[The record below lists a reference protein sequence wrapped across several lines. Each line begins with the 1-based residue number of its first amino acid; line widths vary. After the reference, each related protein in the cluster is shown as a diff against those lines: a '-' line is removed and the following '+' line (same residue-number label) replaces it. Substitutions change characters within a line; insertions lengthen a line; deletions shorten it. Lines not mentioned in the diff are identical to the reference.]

1 MIMDYLTK
9 YNLTNEDIKDIIN
22 SIDEDDK
29 LELELN
35 EERVSSIID
44 YFLSLGLT
52 NIKDI
57 IITKPNLFYDD
68 VNSIKMRIE
77 KYSNTNII
85 ELLKDDP
92 INFDLIGM

>member
-1 MIMDYLTK
+1 MEYLTK
-9 YNLTNEDIKDIIN
+9 YNLTTGDIKDITN

-44 YFLSLGLT
+44 YFLSIGLT

-85 ELLKDDP
+85 ELLKEDP

>member
-1 MIMDYLTK
+1 MEYLTK
-9 YNLTNEDIKDIIN
+9 YNLTTEDIKDINN

-44 YFLSLGLT
+44 YFLSIGLT

-57 IITKPNLFYDD
+57 IINKPNLFYDD
-68 VNSIKMRIE
+68 VNSIKMKIE

-85 ELLKDDP
+85 ELLKEDP

>member
-1 MIMDYLTK
+1 MEYLTK
-9 YNLTNEDIKDIIN
+9 YNLTTEDIKDITS

-44 YFLSLGLT
+44 YFLSIGLT

-68 VNSIKMRIE
+68 INSIKMRIE

-85 ELLKDDP
+85 ELLKEDP
-92 INFDLIGM
+92 INFDLIGI

>member
-1 MIMDYLTK
+1 MEYLTK
-9 YNLTNEDIKDIIN
+9 YNLTTEDIKDITS

-44 YFLSLGLT
+44 YLLSIGLT

-57 IITKPNLFYDD
+57 IINKPNLFYDD
-68 VNSIKMRIE
+68 VNYIKMRIE
-77 KYSNTNII
+77 KHSNTNII
-85 ELLKDDP
+85 ELLKEDP

>member
-1 MIMDYLTK
+1 MEYLTK
-9 YNLTNEDIKDIIN
+9 YSLTTEYIKDIFS

-29 LELELN
+29 VELELN
-35 EERVSSIID
+35 EEGVSSIID
-44 YFLSLGLT
+44 YFLSIGLT

-85 ELLKDDP
+85 ELLKEDP

>member
-1 MIMDYLTK
+1 MEYLTK
-9 YNLTNEDIKDIIN
+9 YNLTAEDINDIVN
-22 SIDEDDK
+22 TIDEEDK

-44 YFLSLGLT
+44 YFLSIGLT

-57 IITKPNLFYDD
+57 IINKPNLFYDD

-77 KYSNTNII
+77 KHSNTNII
-85 ELLKDDP
+85 ELLKEDA

>member
-1 MIMDYLTK
+1 MEYLTK
-9 YNLTNEDIKDIIN
+9 YSLTTEDIKDISN
-22 SIDEDDK
+22 TIDEDDR

-35 EERVSSIID
+35 EERVSLIID
-44 YFLSLGLT
+44 YFLSIGLT

-85 ELLKDDP
+85 ELLKEDP
-92 INFDLIGM
+92 INFDLIGI

>member
-1 MIMDYLTK
+1 MIMNYLTK

-22 SIDEDDK
+22 SIDDDDK

-44 YFLSLGLT
+44 YFLSIGLT

-68 VNSIKMRIE
+68 INSIKMRIE

-85 ELLKDDP
+85 ELLKEDP

>member
-1 MIMDYLTK
+1 MEYLTK
-9 YNLTNEDIKDIIN
+9 YNLTTEDIKDITS

-44 YFLSLGLT
+44 YFLSIGLT

-68 VNSIKMRIE
+68 VNSIKMKIE

-85 ELLKDDP
+85 ELLKEDP

>member
-1 MIMDYLTK
+1 MEYLTK
-9 YNLTNEDIKDIIN
+9 YNLTTEDIRDIAS

-29 LELELN
+29 LELDLN

-44 YFLSLGLT
+44 YFISIGIT

-68 VNSIKMRIE
+68 VNSIKERIE
-77 KYSNTNII
+77 KYSNTNIL
-85 ELLKDDP
+85 ELLKEDP

>member
-68 VNSIKMRIE
+68 VNSIKERIE
-77 KYSNTNII
+77 KHSNTNII
-85 ELLKDDP
+85 ELLKEDA

>member
-1 MIMDYLTK
+1 MEYLTK
-9 YNLTNEDIKDIIN
+9 YNLTTEDIKDITS

-44 YFLSLGLT
+44 YFLSIGLT

-85 ELLKDDP
+85 ELLKEDP
-92 INFDLIGM
+92 INFDLIGI

>member
-1 MIMDYLTK
+1 MIVDYLTK
-9 YNLTNEDIKDIIN
+9 YNLTNEDVKDIID
-22 SIDEDDK
+22 SITYDDQ

-44 YFLSLGLT
+44 YFLSIGLT

-68 VNSIKMRIE
+68 ILSIKERIE

-85 ELLKDDP
+85 ELIKEDP
-92 INFDLIGM
+92 LNFDLIGM

>member
-44 YFLSLGLT
+44 YFLSIGLT

-57 IITKPNLFYDD
+57 IINKPNLFYDD
-68 VNSIKMRIE
+68 VNSIKERIE
-77 KYSNTNII
+77 KHSNTNII
-85 ELLKDDP
+85 ELLKEDP

>member
-1 MIMDYLTK
+1 MEYLTK
-9 YNLTNEDIKDIIN
+9 YNLTTEDIRDITS

-29 LELELN
+29 LELDLN

-44 YFLSLGLT
+44 YFLSIGLT

-85 ELLKDDP
+85 ELLKEDP

>member
-1 MIMDYLTK
+1 MEYLTK
-9 YNLTNEDIKDIIN
+9 YNLTTEDIRDITS
-22 SIDEDDK
+22 SIDDDDK

-44 YFLSLGLT
+44 YFLSIGLT

-77 KYSNTNII
+77 KHSNTNII
-85 ELLKDDP
+85 ELLKEDP

>member
-1 MIMDYLTK
+1 MEYLTK
-9 YNLTNEDIKDIIN
+9 YNLTTEDIKDITS

-44 YFLSLGLT
+44 YFLSIGLT

-57 IITKPNLFYDD
+57 IINKPNLFYDD
-68 VNSIKMRIE
+68 VNSIKERIE
-77 KYSNTNII
+77 KHSNTNII
-85 ELLKDDP
+85 ELLKEDP

>member
-1 MIMDYLTK
+1 MEYLTK
-9 YNLTNEDIKDIIN
+9 YNLTTEDIKDITS
-22 SIDEDDK
+22 SIDEEDK

-44 YFLSLGLT
+44 YFLSIGLT

-57 IITKPNLFYDD
+57 IINKPNLFYDD
-68 VNSIKMRIE
+68 VNSIKERIE
-77 KYSNTNII
+77 KHSNTNII
-85 ELLKDDP
+85 ELLKEDA

>member
-1 MIMDYLTK
+1 MEYLTK
-9 YNLTNEDIKDIIN
+9 YNLTAEDINDIIN
-22 SIDEDDK
+22 TIDEEDK

-44 YFLSLGLT
+44 YFLSIGLT

-57 IITKPNLFYDD
+57 IINKPNLFYDD
-68 VNSIKMRIE
+68 VNSIKERIE
-77 KYSNTNII
+77 KHSNTNII
-85 ELLKDDP
+85 ELLKEDA

>member
-1 MIMDYLTK
+1 MEYLTK
-9 YNLTNEDIKDIIN
+9 YNLSTDHIRDIAR
-22 SIDEDDK
+22 SIDEEDK
-29 LELELN
+29 LELDSN

-44 YFLSLGLT
+44 YFLSIGLT

-68 VNSIKMRIE
+68 VNSIKERIE
-77 KYSNTNII
+77 KYSNTNIL
-85 ELLKDDP
+85 ELLKEDP

>member
-1 MIMDYLTK
+1 MEYLTK
-9 YNLTNEDIKDIIN
+9 YNLTTEDIRDITS

-29 LELELN
+29 LELDLN

-44 YFLSLGLT
+44 YFLSIGLT

-68 VNSIKMRIE
+68 VNSIKERID
-77 KYSNTNII
+77 KYSNTNIL
-85 ELLKDDP
+85 ELLKEDP
-92 INFDLIGM
+92 INFDLIGI

>member
-1 MIMDYLTK
+1 MEYLTK
-9 YNLTNEDIKDIIN
+9 YNLTTEDINDIIN
-22 SIDEDDK
+22 TIDEEDK

-44 YFLSLGLT
+44 YFLSIGLT

-57 IITKPNLFYDD
+57 IINKPNLFYDD

-85 ELLKDDP
+85 ELLKEDP
-92 INFDLIGM
+92 INFDLIGI

>member
-1 MIMDYLTK
+1 MEYLTK
-9 YNLTNEDIKDIIN
+9 YNLTTEDIRDITS

-29 LELELN
+29 LELDLN

-44 YFLSLGLT
+44 YFLSIGIT

-57 IITKPNLFYDD
+57 IIMKPNLFYDD
-68 VNSIKMRIE
+68 VNSIKERIK
-77 KYSNTNII
+77 KYSNTNIL
-85 ELLKDDP
+85 ELLKEDP

>member
-1 MIMDYLTK
+1 MEYLTK
-9 YNLTNEDIKDIIN
+9 YSLTTEDIKDIFS

-29 LELELN
+29 VELELN

-44 YFLSLGLT
+44 YFLSIGLT

-57 IITKPNLFYDD
+57 IITKHNLFYDD
-68 VNSIKMRIE
+68 VNFIKMRIE

-85 ELLKDDP
+85 ELLKEDP

>member
-1 MIMDYLTK
+1 MDYLTK

-68 VNSIKMRIE
+68 INSIKMRIE

-85 ELLKDDP
+85 ELLKEDP

>member
-1 MIMDYLTK
+1 MEYLTK
-9 YNLTNEDIKDIIN
+9 YNLTTEDIKDITS

-44 YFLSLGLT
+44 YLLSIGLT

-57 IITKPNLFYDD
+57 IINKPNLFYDD

-77 KYSNTNII
+77 KHSNTNII
-85 ELLKDDP
+85 ELLKEDP

>member
-1 MIMDYLTK
+1 MEYLTK
-9 YNLTNEDIKDIIN
+9 YNLTTEDIKDITS

-85 ELLKDDP
+85 ELLKEDP

>member
-1 MIMDYLTK
+1 MEYLTK
-9 YNLTNEDIKDIIN
+9 YNLTTEDINDIIN
-22 SIDEDDK
+22 TIDEEDK

-44 YFLSLGLT
+44 YLLSIGLT

-57 IITKPNLFYDD
+57 IINKPNLFYDD

-77 KYSNTNII
+77 KHSNTNII
-85 ELLKDDP
+85 ELLKEDP

>member
-1 MIMDYLTK
+1 MEYLTK
-9 YNLTNEDIKDIIN
+9 YSLTTEDIKDIFS

-29 LELELN
+29 VELELN
-35 EERVSSIID
+35 EEGVSSIID
-44 YFLSLGLT
+44 YFLSIGLT

-85 ELLKDDP
+85 ELLKEDP

>member
-1 MIMDYLTK
+1 MEYLTK
-9 YNLTNEDIKDIIN
+9 YNLTTEDINDIIN
-22 SIDEDDK
+22 TIDEEDK

-44 YFLSLGLT
+44 YLLSIGLT

-57 IITKPNLFYDD
+57 IINKPNLFYDD
-68 VNSIKMRIE
+68 VNSIKERIE
-77 KYSNTNII
+77 KHSNTNII
-85 ELLKDDP
+85 ELLKEDA

>member
-1 MIMDYLTK
+1 MEYLTK
-9 YNLTNEDIKDIIN
+9 YNLTTEDIKDINN

-44 YFLSLGLT
+44 YFLSIGLT

-85 ELLKDDP
+85 ELLKEDP

>member
-1 MIMDYLTK
+1 MEYLTK
-9 YNLTNEDIKDIIN
+9 YNLTAEAINDIIN
-22 SIDEDDK
+22 TIDEDDK

-44 YFLSLGLT
+44 YFLSIGLT

-57 IITKPNLFYDD
+57 IITKPNLFYDE
-68 VNSIKMRIE
+68 VNSIKERIE
-77 KYSNTNII
+77 KHSNTNII
-85 ELLKDDP
+85 ELLKEDP

>member
-1 MIMDYLTK
+1 MEYLTK
-9 YNLTNEDIKDIIN
+9 YNLTTEDIKDITN
-22 SIDEDDK
+22 FIDEGDK

-44 YFLSLGLT
+44 YFLSIGLT

-77 KYSNTNII
+77 KHSNTNII
-85 ELLKDDP
+85 ELLKEDP

>member
-1 MIMDYLTK
+1 MEYLTK
-9 YNLTNEDIKDIIN
+9 YNLTTEDIKDITS
-22 SIDEDDK
+22 SIDEDEK

-44 YFLSLGLT
+44 YLLSIGLT
-52 NIKDI
+52 NIKNI
-57 IITKPNLFYDD
+57 IINKPNLFYDD

-77 KYSNTNII
+77 KHSNTNII
-85 ELLKDDP
+85 ELLKEDP

>member
-57 IITKPNLFYDD
+57 INTKPSLFYDD

-85 ELLKDDP
+85 ELLKEDP

>member
-1 MIMDYLTK
+1 MEYLTK
-9 YNLTNEDIKDIIN
+9 YNLTTEDIRDITS

-29 LELELN
+29 LELDLN

-44 YFLSLGLT
+44 YFLSIGIT

-68 VNSIKMRIE
+68 VNSIKERIE
-77 KYSNTNII
+77 KYSNTNIL
-85 ELLKDDP
+85 ELLKEDP
-92 INFDLIGM
+92 INSDLIGM

>member
-1 MIMDYLTK
+1 MEYLTK
-9 YNLTNEDIKDIIN
+9 YNLTTEDIRDITS

-44 YFLSLGLT
+44 YLLSIGLT

-57 IITKPNLFYDD
+57 IINKPNLFYDD

-77 KYSNTNII
+77 KHSNTNII
-85 ELLKDDP
+85 ELLKEDP

>member
-1 MIMDYLTK
+1 MEYLTK
-9 YNLTNEDIKDIIN
+9 YNLTTEDIKDIN
-22 SIDEDDK
+22 NFIDEGDK

-44 YFLSLGLT
+44 YFLSIGLT

-68 VNSIKMRIE
+68 VNSIKMKIE

-85 ELLKDDP
+85 ELLKEDP
-92 INFDLIGM
+92 INFDLIGI